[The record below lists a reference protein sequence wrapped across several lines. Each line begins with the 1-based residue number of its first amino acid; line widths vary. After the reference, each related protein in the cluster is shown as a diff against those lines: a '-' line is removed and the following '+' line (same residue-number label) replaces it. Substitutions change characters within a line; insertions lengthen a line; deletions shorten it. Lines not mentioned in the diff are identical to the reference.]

1 MHRQLLTH
9 SVSRAQTAARQ
20 NDDNDGDDDYDD
32 GDDGDG
38 GDDGGDGDAD
48 YDDGGGVRHAISSH

>member
-32 GDDGDG
+32 GDDGD
-38 GDDGGDGDAD
+38 DGGDGDAD
-48 YDDGGGVRHAISSH
+48 YGDGGGVRHAISSH

>member
-38 GDDGGDGDAD
+38 DD
-48 YDDGGGVRHAISSH
+48 GGVRHAISSH